1 MNNFQMQNIC
11 DALIDCDVWDKF
23 EIPVKRALAC
33 TAASDFVPAPDNTV
47 AGVYTIA
54 FGGGDEKSFIF
65 QISRERVWLMTCY
78 SNITSKA
85 VISEKHFRGMST
97 ADILGMIG
105 DIMRDGQLE
114 MAADAAAQ
122 APAFSWTSAS
132 VLHDDILCV
141 QIVID
146 GGRPRYIGDHA
157 TLKRYITELVLNNYD
172 AEILQ
177 RMYRYVAEEVAV
189 IETKNAALRDIFGS
203 DGDAF

>member
-1 MNNFQMQNIC
+1 MQNIC
-11 DALIDCDVWDKF
+11 DALIDCDIWDVY
-23 EIPVKRALAC
+23 ETPVKQALAC
-33 TAASDFVPAPDNTV
+33 TAGSDFVCVPDATH

-54 FGGGDEKSFIF
+54 FGTASTKSFIF
-65 QISRERVWLMTCY
+65 QISRERVWLMTSY
-78 SNITSKA
+78 SHISNNAI
-85 VISEKHFRGMST
+85 ISEKHFRGMST

-122 APAFSWTSAS
+122 APAFSWESYS
-132 VLHDDILCV
+132 VHHDDMLCV
-141 QIVID
+141 KIVID
-146 GGRPRYIGDHA
+146 GGRPRYVADQP

-177 RMYRYVAEEVAV
+177 RLYRFVAEEVAA
-189 IETKNAALRDIFGS
+189 IELKNNALRDIFGS